1 MLHKKMRYKPA
12 TGKRKEGRG
21 IETKELCYTRDA
33 ALEKA
38 IEMEA
43 NSFRL
48 YKNAYRKV
56 QDEAAKALI
65 KELALEELEHKYA
78 LEKAFFEEVVSLHDK
93 GLMEEPSMKFVV
105 FLEEKP
111 LGEQSGAQDVLT
123 YAIHD
128 EQRSVD
134 FYKHFFSQ
142 CSGAPMEELFK
153 RLAREEE
160 KHLARLEETYERLYL
175 PEM

>member
-1 MLHKKMRYKPA
+1 MLHKKMRYKMSA
-12 TGKRKEGRG
+12 GKRKEGKAM
-21 IETKELCYTRDA
+21 ETKELCYTRDA

-43 NSFRL
+43 NSFRI
-48 YKNAYRKV
+48 YRSAYSKV
-56 QDEAAKALI
+56 QDEPAKALI
-65 KELALEELEHKYA
+65 KELALEELEHKYL
-78 LEKAFFEEVVSLHDK
+78 LEKAFFEEVASLHDS
-93 GLMEEPSMKFVV
+93 GLMEAPSMKFVV

-142 CSGAPMEELFK
+142 CRGAPMEELFE

-160 KHLARLEETYERLYL
+160 KHLARLEEMYERLYL